1 MHLVGHVQFKR
12 VSDVGANELDEPCLF
27 SSARMLFTTVR
38 CALSRLCAETGML
51 FASIGFSI
59 ANVYHVL
66 VKHVF
71 DLDDV
76 NLLGGSAFD

>member
-1 MHLVGHVQFKR
+1 
-12 VSDVGANELDEPCLF
+12 
-27 SSARMLFTTVR
+27 
-38 CALSRLCAETGML
+38 ML
-51 FASIGFSI
+51 FARIGFSI